1 MSAQGAGARN
11 LGILVMLVAALA
23 APGLA
28 LACSCV
34 WGGPF
39 VKVALRTDL
48 IVLAEV
54 RSYHRHSMEV
64 AVLEV
69 LKGGVLMLT
78 TLPGDRGDGGEAA
91 VRQGVVRVELP
102 SWSGDAD
109 RCRSR
114 QPEAADDARYSA
126 TPSLCSASVLEK
138 RWRCSS
144 FLTKNR

>member
-54 RSYHRHSMEV
+54 RSYH
-64 AVLEV
+64 A
-69 LKGGVLMLT
+69 
-78 TLPGDRGDGGEAA
+78 RGP
-91 VRQGVVRVELP
+91 QGRRRT
-102 SWSGDAD
+102 SGDSD
-109 RCRSR
+109 
-114 QPEAADDARYSA
+114 
-126 TPSLCSASVLEK
+126 LG
-138 RWRCSS
+138 
-144 FLTKNR
+144 